1 MAGADSRDAVRQEL
15 NVRPVVAL
23 SREPRGPGPLATRSS
38 LRYDDFMPTL
48 TAQLHEGELLLQNGP
63 NEDLPP
69 LRLVVDDEG
78 DDLDEEEWERLEAVI
93 AESTA
98 QLARGEHYTADEVLG
113 MLRAL
118 RS

>member
-1 MAGADSRDAVRQEL
+1 MRQEL

-23 SREPRGPGPLATRSS
+23 SRERRGPGPLATRSS
-38 LRYDDFMPTL
+38 LRYDDLMPTL
-48 TAQLHEGELLLQNGP
+48 TAQLHEGELLLHNES

-118 RS
+118 RP

>member
-1 MAGADSRDAVRQEL
+1 MEGAAQWGCRRVSVVVADAGA
-15 NVRPVVAL
+15 
-23 SREPRGPGPLATRSS
+23 PLYTRSR
-38 LRYDDFMPTL
+38 LGYGGPMPIL
-48 TAQLHEGELLLQNGP
+48 TAELHEGELLLQNGP
-63 NEDLPP
+63 NEGLPP

-78 DDLDEEEWERLEAVI
+78 DDLDEAEWERLEAVI